1 MVRRAPR
8 LAVLRGLVLL
18 AMLLPLENAL
28 HLERLDGR
36 LGAVAE
42 ARRRQRTPRARKRLA
57 TRYFW
62 QARRLMSRGQYRTA
76 IRYLNRSFGLLPAP
90 RTLLALAQ
98 CYELSDRLDRARR
111 LYQRMLRKPGGLNRA
126 MLNKRLAAVKRRIE
140 AERGTKEP
148 PPVVPSTQ
156 PASQPASQP
165 TEDDTVED
173 VGGEGDVAENIFDE
187 GEGGGGGGA
196 STGDDDASSE
206 TSPLEVSGMLSG
218 WLRAALDLDM
228 AHDRSDGPT
237 DILEDSLELRHR
249 MLLRLKVT
257 YGAKYQAFVSTLVD
271 HVIRERPPD
280 DGDTFLLFNGRS
292 VRAEFNAAIV
302 EAYVAASLWKLDL
315 RAGMLRVSWGKS
327 DYASPNDIIN
337 PRDARNP
344 LREELEILR
353 LPVLGLETTIN
364 LAPVTLELV
373 WQPLFR
379 GDRVSLYGSDFGL
392 AGPKT
397 PAPMRG
403 LIRFLQGS
411 FDEAHTPAMEQLLLV
426 TEAPP
431 TDPRASS
438 VGLRAKL
445 ELRGVDF
452 SFYYHYGYD
461 SSPYLQMNPKV
472 FGELAK
478 INWASVQLQDFSPLI
493 QIADSGM
500 PLYTSDYIRRHH
512 VGGDV
517 VATLGSLS
525 LRAEVGVDNRRVFY
539 DPNLQA
545 HIEPALA
552 VNVGVEYAKSL
563 YQTVVIEAAYLYI
576 GGGPDEFMFYDH
588 HYAAISGMARW
599 GILRG
604 DLVGELRFMF
614 GIAPWTY
621 VLRPQLS
628 YKVTPSWWVTGG
640 VVVFGGNERS
650 FGGLFDR
657 NDLIFFEGTYAL

>member
-1 MVRRAPR
+1 MVRRGPR
-8 LAVLRGLVLL
+8 LAILRGLVLVAL
-18 AMLLPLENAL
+18 LLPLENAL
-28 HLERLDGR
+28 HLDRLDER

-42 ARRRQRTPRARKRLA
+42 ARRRRRTPRARRRLA
-57 TRYFW
+57 NRYYR
-62 QARRLMSRGQYRTA
+62 QAQRLIARKRYNQA
-76 IRYLNRSFGLLPAP
+76 IRTLNRAFALLPMQ
-90 RTLLALAQ
+90 RTLLALAR
-98 CYELSDRLDRARR
+98 CYERSGRLKRARR
-111 LYQRMLRKPGGLNRA
+111 LYRRIIGKAVGLSRTMLK
-126 MLNKRLAAVKRRIE
+126 KRLAAVQKRID
-140 AERGTKEP
+140 AEQAAKKP
-148 PPVVPSTQ
+148 PPTSQ

-165 TEDDTVED
+165 TEGPGEDTSV
-173 VGGEGDVAENIFDE
+173 DVAENIMDP
-187 GEGGGGGGA
+187 GGDVTSEIGGGA
-196 STGDDDASSE
+196 DEDDVEDA
-206 TSPLEVSGMLSG
+206 SPLEVSGMLSG
-218 WLRAALDLDM
+218 WFRAALDLDM

-257 YGAKYQAFVSTLVD
+257 YGAKYQAFVSTIVD
-271 HVIRERPPD
+271 HVLRERPPD
-280 DGDTFLLFNGRS
+280 DGDTFLLFNGRG
-292 VRAEFNAAIV
+292 VRSEFDAGII
-302 EAYVAASLWKLDL
+302 EAYVAASLWRFDL
-315 RAGMLRVSWGKS
+315 RAGMLRVPWGKS

-392 AGPKT
+392 AGPKA

-403 LIRFLQGS
+403 LIHFLQGS
-411 FDEAHTPAMEQLLLV
+411 FDEALTPAMEQLLLV
-426 TEAPP
+426 TEPPP
-431 TDPRASS
+431 TDLRASS
-438 VGLRAKL
+438 VGFRAKL
-445 ELRGVDF
+445 QMRGVDF

-472 FGELAK
+472 FEELAK
-478 INWASVQLQDFSPLI
+478 INWAAVQLQDFSPLI
-493 QIADSGM
+493 QLADSGV
-500 PLYTSDYIRRHH
+500 PLYSSTYIRRHH

-517 VATLGSLS
+517 VASLGSLS

-539 DPNLQA
+539 DQKLEA
-545 HIEPALA
+545 HIQPALSLNA
-552 VNVGVEYAKSL
+552 GVEYAKSL

-576 GGGPDEFMFYDH
+576 GGGPDEFMFYNH
-588 HYAAISGMARW
+588 HYAAVSGMARW
-599 GILRG
+599 GVLRG

-621 VLRPQLS
+621 VLRPQVS
-628 YKVTPSWWVTGG
+628 YKLTQSWWITAG

-650 FGGLFDR
+650 VGGLFDR
-657 NDLIFFEGTYAL
+657 NDLIFFEGTFNL